1 MLGLDVIVLNAKIR
15 ENIVTWLI
23 AWLILVLLLTD
34 YYQGTCFLEKEKNT
48 EERKNFFLFSAFF
61 LDNKGLCGLWPL
73 DP

>member
-34 YYQGTCFLEKEKNT
+34 YYQGTCFLEEEKKIVDFLIST
-48 EERKNFFLFSAFF
+48 FFSY
-61 LDNKGLCGLWPL
+61 NLWLL
-73 DP
+73 DPSLN